1 MLKSFLPTIK
11 ICHNEKEEK
20 KRAGKGGAMMDQKEL
35 AAYLRS
41 PAAISSS
48 DSERI
53 LNHFK
58 EKYVSVPYNG
68 NVLFIFDHER
78 EFANKNH
85 RIELHP
91 RNNGTVP
98 FHIYHYIV
106 MTYCYEG
113 EMTIRVDED
122 MISLKEGDLI
132 IFDRHVPHCVEK
144 CSICDLGVNI
154 ILSDTYFRL
163 RHINRITKKR
173 ALEQFMIELMSRQ
186 KAHTHYFVIHTHED
200 ELTKSCIDHI
210 LCENFDPKTGSDEII
225 DSLIMILLTHIARLD
240 EVMTNL
246 SLSEHKNQD
255 LIDDILQYIQNNY
268 KSGNLNEMCS
278 HFGYEASYASRIVK
292 KFTGKTFK
300 ELVNEERM
308 KQALILLKNKEM
320 PVSEI
325 VQEVGINNLTMFY
338 KRFEAYTGKTPGQYR
353 EEEK

>member
-1 MLKSFLPTIK
+1 M
-11 ICHNEKEEK
+11 
-20 KRAGKGGAMMDQKEL
+20 
-35 AAYLRS
+35 Y
-41 PAAISSS
+41 
-48 DSERI
+48 
-53 LNHFK
+53 
-58 EKYVSVPYNG
+58 
-68 NVLFIFDHER
+68 LFIFDHEH

-106 MTYCYEG
+106 MTYCYDG
-113 EMTIRVDED
+113 EMTIRVDGD
-122 MISLKEGDLI
+122 VIDLKKGDLI
-132 IFDRHVPHCVEK
+132 IFDRHVPHSVGK
-144 CSICDLGVNI
+144 CSISDLGINI

-200 ELTKSCIDHI
+200 ELTKSCINHI
-210 LCENFDPKTGSDEII
+210 LCENFDPKTGS
-225 DSLIMILLTHIARLD
+225 
-240 EVMTNL
+240 
-246 SLSEHKNQD
+246 
-255 LIDDILQYIQNNY
+255 DDILQYIQNNY

-278 HFGYEASYASRIVK
+278 HFGYEASYASRIVR

-300 ELVNEERM
+300 ELVNEECM
-308 KQALILLKNKEM
+308 KQALILLKNMEM

-325 VQEVGINNLTMFY
+325 AQEVGINNLTMFY